1 MQYSEFGLSGAYT
14 LLNSLSVSQAIP
26 DSLYL
31 QYLSGMNKLLTT
43 IALLCFSVAAH
54 GQETE
59 IKEVQKSYVEDFIA
73 FDYDGMTAHFTYPV
87 MIMGSTTR
95 ILENPEALINYYKSL
110 ISELPENY
118 SHSTTEVEVRKI
130 NNSTWLLVSTFY
142 RYNTNGDMFQL
153 QWSTKT
159 GQ

>member
-1 MQYSEFGLSGAYT
+1 MCG
-14 LLNSLSVSQAIP
+14 IK
-26 DSLYL
+26 
-31 QYLSGMNKLLTT
+31 MNKLLAT
-43 IALLCFSVAAH
+43 ITLLCFSVAAT

-59 IKEVQKSYVEDFIA
+59 IKEVQQSYVEDFIA

-142 RYNTNGDMFQL
+142 RYNTNGDMFQSGTTQNFYIETNDGWKMFL
-153 QWSTKT
+153 RQSTAL
-159 GQ
+159 

>member
-1 MQYSEFGLSGAYT
+1 
-14 LLNSLSVSQAIP
+14 
-26 DSLYL
+26 
-31 QYLSGMNKLLTT
+31 MNKLLTT
-43 IALLCFSVAAH
+43 ITLLCFSVAAH

-87 MIMGSTTR
+87 MIMGSYTR

-142 RYNTNGDMFQL
+142 RYNTNGDMFQSGTTQNFYIETNDGWKMFL
-153 QWSTKT
+153 RQSTAL
-159 GQ
+159 

>member
-1 MQYSEFGLSGAYT
+1 
-14 LLNSLSVSQAIP
+14 
-26 DSLYL
+26 
-31 QYLSGMNKLLTT
+31 MNRLLTT
-43 IALLCFSVAAH
+43 IILLCFSVAVN

-59 IKEVQKSYVEDFIA
+59 IKAVQQRYVEDFIA

-95 ILENPEALINYYKSL
+95 ILENPNALINYYKSL

-118 SHSTTEVEVRKI
+118 SHSTTEVEVSKV

-142 RYNTNGDMFQL
+142 RYNTNGDMLQL
-153 QWSTKT
+153 GTTQNF
-159 GQ
+159 